1 MLIGILE
8 LLGSPCVFWLL
19 IEMLIPARTIGS
31 GRFFSMSQWL
41 IGITNMLSSRCTL
54 LTLISAMLLQSGCS
68 GPDRP
73 KMASVT
79 GIVSYKGAPVA
90 GATVSFSS
98 ATAPR
103 NASGVTDET
112 GKYRLTTFENNDGAI
127 LGDHKVT
134 IFKPDPA
141 AKDDSPKPTD
151 VSTEGGGASGGSIKL
166 ATTLPTADAGKGPM
180 PNLKSAGPKS
190 LLPSKYVDALKSGL
204 AAKVVEG
211 KENKFDFS
219 LSD

>member
-1 MLIGILE
+1 
-8 LLGSPCVFWLL
+8 
-19 IEMLIPARTIGS
+19 
-31 GRFFSMSQWL
+31 
-41 IGITNMLSSRCTL
+41 MLSSRCVPL
-54 LTLISAMLLQSGCS
+54 SLISAMLLLGCS
-68 GPDRP
+68 GADRP

-79 GIVSYKGAPVA
+79 GVVSYKGTPVA
-90 GATVSFSS
+90 GATVNFSS

-166 ATTLPTADAGKGPM
+166 ATTLPTAGAGKGPM
-180 PNLKSAGPKS
+180 ANPNLKSAGPKS

-204 AAKVVEG
+204 AANVVEG